1 MPGMR
6 GIGGRGIVGGKGIV
20 RAGGGG
26 DGVKPGIGGKG
37 NNGAGGGWNG
47 LAIRGGGWKGLG
59 IRGDGWNGFGGKIG
73 GKSGGKSG
81 GRSGGKRSSGWAS
94 FSSCNWVFFKDSV
107 VVGFEF
113 VVFPS
118 LGGGN
123 GSPGRFGRGGT
134 SGNGGSSGNLGR
146 GGRYGL
152 VGSWIGGKTG
162 VKSGGK
168 RSSGWDSF
176 SSCNWV
182 FFKDSVVVGFA
193 FVVFPRLAGGNG
205 SPGRFGRGG
214 TSGNG
219 GRFGRGG
226 TSGNGG
232 RFGRGGSGNGGSTG
246 NLGRGGRYGLV
257 GSWIGGGKGKSSPSV
272 WGSESLLEPNS
283 LEFWMLGFWLHR
295 FGCFNGLK
303 VKNPAENMWVP
314 CFLDLRWSEDEVAV
328 DATAQYGSLLLIN
341 FTEHPSIFFTCL
353 LTEKGKC
360 TLNSPCWSVFTSLW
374 KLGFEVAYLHS
385 TATDAPAYNFGNINV
400 DTTETEPKVCNMKN
414 TNNNNYEVVEMNLI
428 WSGWTLR
435 NPPGNMCHSRHCQQQ
450 RQMEDSSH
458 GQPLKG
464 Y

>member
-37 NNGAGGGWNG
+37 NNGAGPAGGKGNNGAGGGWNG
-47 LAIRGGGWKGLG
+47 LGIRGGGWKGLG
-59 IRGDGWNGFGGKIG
+59 IRGDGWNGFGGKTG

-113 VVFPS
+113 VVFPR

-134 SGNGGSSGNLGR
+134 SGNGGRFGRGGSGNGGSSGNLGR

-168 RSSGWDSF
+168 RSSGWASF

-182 FFKDSVVVGFA
+182 FFKDSVVVGFE
-193 FVVFPRLAGGNG
+193 FVVFPWLGGGNG

-214 TSGNG
+214 S
-219 GRFGRGG
+219 
-226 TSGNGG
+226 
-232 RFGRGGSGNGGSTG
+232 SGNGGSSG
-246 NLGRGGRYGLV
+246 SLGRGGRYGLV

-328 DATAQYGSLLLIN
+328 EATAQYGSLLLIN

-374 KLGFEVAYLHS
+374 KLGFEVPYLHS
-385 TATDAPAYNFGNINV
+385 TATDAPAYNFGN
-400 DTTETEPKVCNMKN
+400 K
-414 TNNNNYEVVEMNLI
+414 
-428 WSGWTLR
+428 
-435 NPPGNMCHSRHCQQQ
+435 H
-450 RQMEDSSH
+450 
-458 GQPLKG
+458 
-464 Y
+464 

>member
-47 LAIRGGGWKGLG
+47 LGIRGGGWKGLG

-94 FSSCNWVFFKDSV
+94 FSSCNWVFFKD
-107 VVGFEF
+107 
-113 VVFPS
+113 
-118 LGGGN
+118 L
-123 GSPGRFGRGGT
+123 
-134 SGNGGSSGNLGR
+134 
-146 GGRYGL
+146 
-152 VGSWIGGKTG
+152 
-162 VKSGGK
+162 
-168 RSSGWDSF
+168 
-176 SSCNWV
+176 
-182 FFKDSVVVGFA
+182 VVVGFA
-193 FVVFPRLAGGNG
+193 FVVFPRLGGGNG
-205 SPGRFGRGG
+205 SP
-214 TSGNG
+214 
-219 GRFGRGG
+219 
-226 TSGNGG
+226 G

-328 DATAQYGSLLLIN
+328 EATAQYGSLLLIN